1 VAQSLPPDAIG
12 SAAGNPIPANTAIA
26 GNGVNAASQ
35 PNTSSQPNPASQLN
49 AVNQLNTV
57 NKPNTTSQLYPAHQ
71 LNPVNILNRPN
82 IVEVVGLSHWFGTG
96 AMRRAVL
103 QGVDLRIGAGEVVLL
118 TGPSGCGKTTLLT
131 LVGALRAVQ
140 QGSVRLFD
148 QELNAASRDQRQ
160 RLRRR
165 IGMIFQGHNL
175 LRCLTAE
182 QNVQMGA
189 DLLPDLSYRARR
201 DLAREWLRAVGL
213 GDHLAKLPHD
223 LSGGQKQ
230 RVAIARAL
238 AGRPELL
245 LADEPTAALDS
256 RTGREVV
263 DLLQALARD
272 QGCGVL
278 MVTHDPRILDVA
290 DRLVEMEDGR
300 LLEPVP
306 ASPTPVGIPQP

>member
-1 VAQSLPPDAIG
+1 MPDNGLPDRGLHGNGLHESGLHGKDLPDDDLDL
-12 SAAGNPIPANTAIA
+12 AGN
-26 GNGVNAASQ
+26 
-35 PNTSSQPNPASQLN
+35 
-49 AVNQLNTV
+49 
-57 NKPNTTSQLYPAHQ
+57 
-71 LNPVNILNRPN
+71 LNPGPGAHSSNIGPSNLAPSNLLPSN
-82 IVEVVGLSHWFGTG
+82 IVEVMGLSHWYGTG
-96 AMRRAVL
+96 SMRRQVL
-103 QGVDLRIGAGEVVLL
+103 QQVDLRIGAGEVVLL

-140 QGSVRLFD
+140 QGSVRVFD
-148 QELNAASRDQRQ
+148 QELKAASRDQRQ

-238 AGRPELL
+238 AGRPQLL

-263 DLLQALARD
+263 DLLQGLARD

-290 DRLVEMEDGR
+290 DRLVQMEDGR
-300 LLEPVP
+300 LLEQP
-306 ASPTPVGIPQP
+306 ASASPIEVGSPQP